1 MRSRHNRRV
10 VFPCGVWLT
19 VGTTP
24 LTPILLTPGP
34 TLWAEA
40 QAKREIELTK
50 LLARLAVTR
59 AEMALFLT
67 VNYGSHHSPSGLP
80 RNAVGEGGIS
90 GRLPKASAELP

>member
-1 MRSRHNRRV
+1 MAIN
-10 VFPCGVWLT
+10 
-19 VGTTP
+19 TTP
-24 LTPILLTPGP
+24 LTLILLTASQIP
-34 TLWAEA
+34 WAEA
-40 QAKREIELTK
+40 QAKHEIELTK